1 MNGWQRMG
9 LVAFVIWALVVP
21 ILAWND
27 IHDQWSRV
35 YQSRLSG
42 CRASYDAAYKDKA
55 EAYKRCF
62 DEAADKFMAELDGA
76 TREFWRTFWQVIL
89 FAIITPALLVW
100 GLMSLAIVA
109 VRWIRK
115 GFGRSSDMAKL
126 EL

>member
-1 MNGWQRMG
+1 MNGWQRME

-62 DEAADKFMAELDGA
+62 DEAADKFMAN
-76 TREFWRTFWQVIL
+76 RTAQR
-89 FAIITPALLVW
+89 ASS
-100 GLMSLAIVA
+100 GGHS
-109 VRWIRK
+109 
-115 GFGRSSDMAKL
+115 GRSSCLRSSPRLFSCGA
-126 EL
+126 